1 MLLLFVLF
9 SAFPALFFVLD
20 FSFVIP
26 SVGVALLL
34 ACLGLHV
41 FDRAMD
47 ALEERSAR
55 RGRLAGLLAAQALL
69 GAGAVG
75 VYQSFILLVAV
86 GCCGIFLL
94 RYLREP
100 GMTLRT
106 ILLVHA
112 YLLAAL
118 VASIVLSY
126 LINHGLQWLI
136 GHAQGISGRFV
147 QPGPGRS
154 NSPGAV
160 IHEDPAGIL
169 GGLRRQARDLW
180 LPLRHLSGCCCCSA

>member
-1 MLLLFVLF
+1 
-9 SAFPALFFVLD
+9 
-20 FSFVIP
+20 
-26 SVGVALLL
+26 
-34 ACLGLHV
+34 
-41 FDRAMD
+41 MD

-55 RGRLAGLLAAQALL
+55 RGKLAGLLALQALL

-75 VYQSFILLVAV
+75 AYQSLILLMAV

-118 VASIVLSY
+118 VASVVLSY
-126 LINHGLQWLI
+126 LINHGLQWMI
-136 GHAQGISGRFV
+136 GERTGMSGRFV
-147 QPGPGRS
+147 RPGPAHRTRPGR
-154 NSPGAV
+154 
-160 IHEDPAGIL
+160 
-169 GGLRRQARDLW
+169 
-180 LPLRHLSGCCCCSA
+180 